1 MEQGGLWGAVSQ
13 GCLRGC
19 LRGCLGGVSGV
30 SRGCLGG
37 VSGVSQGAA
46 VSGMCLLGE
55 LPAAA
60 NLVKL

>member
-19 LRGCLGGVSGV
+19 L
-30 SRGCLGG
+30 RGCLGG